1 LFAYPGR
8 HSKPSRDLIN
18 CTGTEIREIAAQWL
32 NWQVRLGAPLPISGM
47 PEAARS
53 PAFATAVGL
62 LNYAL
67 KPDVHHAAAITR
79 QALQVREG
87 GYLRR
92 VGRWIAD
99 SF

>member
-1 LFAYPGR
+1 
-8 HSKPSRDLIN
+8 
-18 CTGTEIREIAAQWL
+18 
-32 NWQVRLGAPLPISGM
+32 M

-53 PAFATAVGL
+53 PAFATAMGL

-67 KPDVHHAAAITR
+67 KPDVHHAAAVTR
-79 QALQVREG
+79 EALQAKEA

>member
-1 LFAYPGR
+1 MP
-8 HSKPSRDLIN
+8 
-18 CTGTEIREIAAQWL
+18 IA
-32 NWQVRLGAPLPISGM
+32 GM

-53 PAFATAVGL
+53 PAFATAMGL

-67 KPDVHHAAAITR
+67 KPDVHHAAAVTR
-79 QALQVREG
+79 EALQAKEA